1 MRVIAI
7 EEHYR
12 NAAIKNATDK
22 QNAHLHNPDLLANL
36 WANLDD
42 LELLR
47 LNAMDEAGID
57 MQVLSHT
64 TPATEILAAEEA
76 VPLAKDANDQLAA
89 AIAAHPDRFAGFA
102 TLPTPNP
109 VAAAAELE
117 RTVRTLGFKG
127 AMINGH
133 TNGRFLDDPFFLPIL
148 ESAAA
153 LDVPLYLHPTLPID
167 AVKKAYYSGFDEAV
181 NYSLSAAG
189 WGWHAETA
197 LHALRLILSGIFD
210 RLPHLQIIIG
220 HMGEMIP
227 FYLGRIDGVLSPV
240 ARNLQ
245 QRIGDYFLQNFYVTT
260 SGIFTYPPL
269 LLALQMLGVD
279 RIIFSIDYPYSTN
292 IQGRSFLDHIPLNPV
307 GKEKI
312 SHGNVERLLKL

>member
-1 MRVIAI
+1 MRVITI

-12 NAAIKNATDK
+12 NAAIKDATGKHNASF
-22 QNAHLHNPDLLANL
+22 HNPNLLANL
-36 WANLDD
+36 WASLDD
-42 LELLR
+42 LGALR

-64 TPATEILAAEEA
+64 TPATEVLPAAEA
-76 VPLAKDANDQLAA
+76 VPLARDANDQLADT
-89 AIAAHPDRFAGFA
+89 IAANPDRFAGFA

-109 VAAAAELE
+109 AVAAAELE
-117 RTVRTLGFKG
+117 RAVRTLGFKG

-133 TNGRFLDDPFFLPIL
+133 TNGRFLDDPFFYPIL
-148 ESAAA
+148 ERAAA
-153 LDVPLYLHPTLPID
+153 LDVPLYLHPTLPIE
-167 AVKKAYYSGFDEAV
+167 AVKEAYYGGFDAAV
-181 NYSLSAAG
+181 SYSLSAAG

-210 RLPHLQIIIG
+210 RLPQLQIIIG

-227 FYLGRIDGVLSPV
+227 FYLGRIDTILSPV

-245 QRIGDYFLQNFYVTT
+245 RRVSDYFLQNFYITT
-260 SGIFTYPPL
+260 SGIFTEPPL
-269 LLALQMLGVD
+269 LLALQVLGVD

-292 IQGRSFLDHIPLNPV
+292 VQGRTFLDRVSLNPAD
-307 GKEKI
+307 KEKI
-312 SHGNVERLLKL
+312 SHGNAEKLLKL